1 MKTELKRGIYAAAG
15 LLIAAWLA
23 YFFRHDIS
31 SLLSKV
37 AGEKGANQ
45 LAQKTGEVTAGAPG
59 GKKVRYWTDPMIP
72 GFKSDKPGKSPMGME
87 MVPVYEEGEPAGVV
101 KISPQTEKNIGL
113 RTEKA
118 KVREISRA
126 ITAVGIV
133 TYDERKVANIQS
145 KVSGWVEK
153 LYVNFTGEQV
163 AKGDHLL
170 EIYSPDLVST
180 EEEFLLAVKNRGLG
194 GKGAGHD
201 MVMAGDEL
209 YDATRRRLE
218 YFDVPEHQIRELE
231 QEGKVFKT
239 LHIHS
244 PYDGVLVSKP
254 VFVGMQVV
262 PGMTLY
268 TVADLS
274 DVWVMADVYESEISW
289 VKVGD
294 RAEAT
299 LAAFPGRKFA
309 GVVRYINPYLD
320 KDTRTVKLRI
330 EFKNPH
336 LELKPEMYANVEVKT
351 ATHGALAAPIESVI
365 RGGKKDL
372 VIVAKGGGLFEP
384 REVSLGVQGEGY
396 FEVLSGLKEG
406 EDVVTNAQFL
416 IDSESNLHEA
426 VGQMGATGTEAP
438 KPGGASGKKT
448 GGKESQDMKGM
459 DMKGGE

>member
-1 MKTELKRGIYAAAG
+1 MKTKLIYLAAG
-15 LLIAAWLA
+15 LLLAGGLA
-23 YFFRHDIS
+23 YFFRHDVA
-31 SLLSKV
+31 SLVSNL
-37 AGEKGANQ
+37 AGEKNATQ
-45 LAQKTGEVTAGAPG
+45 SAQNTGEETVAAPG

-87 MVPVYEEGEPAGVV
+87 MVPVYDEGEVGGGV
-101 KISPQTEKNIGL
+101 KISPQAEKNIGL

-118 KVREISRA
+118 AVRKISRS
-126 ITAVGIV
+126 INAVGTV
-133 TYDERKVANIQS
+133 AYDERKVANIQS

-153 LYVNFTGEQV
+153 LYVNFTGEKV

-180 EEEFLLAVKNRGLG
+180 EEEFLLALKNRDLAA
-194 GKGAGHD
+194 KGSGHD
-201 MVMAGDEL
+201 MVMAGNEM
-209 YDATRRRLE
+209 YVATRKRLE

-231 QEGKVFKT
+231 QDGKVFKT
-239 LHIHS
+239 LHLHS

-274 DVWVMADVYESEISW
+274 DVWVMADVYESEIGW
-289 VKVGD
+289 VRVGD
-294 RAEAT
+294 PAEAT

-309 GVVRYINPYLD
+309 GVVRYINPFLD

-330 EFKNPH
+330 EFANPE
-336 LELKPEMYANVEVKT
+336 LELKPEMYANVEIKT
-351 ATHGALAAPIESVI
+351 ATHDALAAPIESVI
-365 RGGKKDL
+365 RGGKKDV
-372 VIVAKGGGLFEP
+372 VIIAKGGGLFEP
-384 REVSLGVQGEGY
+384 REIKLGAQGDGY
-396 FEVLSGLKEG
+396 FEVLSGLVEG

-426 VGQMGATGTEAP
+426 VGKMGATGAEAP
-438 KPGGASGKKT
+438 KPGRTSGEKT
-448 GGKESQDMKGM
+448 DGNKDPDMKGM

>member
-1 MKTELKRGIYAAAG
+1 MKTKLIFVAAC
-15 LLIAAWLA
+15 LLIAGCLA
-23 YFFRHDIS
+23 YLFRHDIELFVS
-31 SLLSKV
+31 NV
-37 AGEKGANQ
+37 AGEKGASQ
-45 LAQKTGEVTAGAPG
+45 SEQKTGGETAAAPG
-59 GKKVRYWTDPMIP
+59 GKKVKYWTDPMIP

-87 MVPVYEEGEPAGVV
+87 MVPVYDEGEPGGGV
-101 KISPQTEKNIGL
+101 KISPQAEKNIGL

-118 KVREISRA
+118 AVRKISRS

-153 LYVNFTGEQV
+153 LYVNFTGENV
-163 AKGDHLL
+163 AKGDTLL

-180 EEEFLLAVKNRGLG
+180 EEEFLLALKNRDLAA
-194 GKGAGHD
+194 KGSGHD
-201 MVMAGDEL
+201 MAMAGNEM
-209 YDATRRRLE
+209 YDATRKRLE

-239 LHIHS
+239 LHLHS

-254 VFVGMQVV
+254 VVVGMQVV

-274 DVWVMADVYESEISW
+274 NVWVMADVYEAEIGW

-299 LAAFPGRKFA
+299 LAAFPGRRFA
-309 GVVRYINPYLD
+309 GVVRYINPFLD

-330 EFKNPH
+330 EFANPD
-336 LELKPEMYANVEVKT
+336 LELKPEMYANVEIKT
-351 ATHGALAAPIESVI
+351 APRVAVAAPVESVI
-365 RGGKKDL
+365 RGGKKDI
-372 VIVAKGGGLFEP
+372 VIIAKGGGLFEP
-384 REVSLGVQGEGY
+384 REIRLGAQGDGY
-396 FEVLSGLKEG
+396 FEVLSGLAEG

-426 VGQMGATGTEAP
+426 VGKMGATGSEAP
-438 KPGGASGKKT
+438 NAGRPSGEKT
-448 GGKESQDMKGM
+448 DADDGSDMKGM